1 MHMLDRRLQV
11 LVDAER
17 YARLEALAKERGTS
31 IGAIVR
37 EAIDR
42 GLSDP
47 ASRRADAGR
56 RLLAADA
63 MPVPADPAE
72 LRAELD
78 AARRH
83 EP

>member
-17 YARLEALAKERGTS
+17 YARLEALAQERGTS

-47 ASRRADAGR
+47 SSRRGAAGR
-56 RLLAADA
+56 RLLSAAA
-63 MPVPADPAE
+63 MPVPADPAD

-78 AARRH
+78 AARDRTR
-83 EP
+83 

>member
-17 YARLEALAKERGTS
+17 YARLEALARERGAS

-47 ASRRADAGR
+47 ASRRAAAGQ
-56 RLLAADA
+56 RLLTADP
-63 MPVPADPAE
+63 MPVPADPAD
-72 LRAELD
+72 LRAELE
-78 AARRH
+78 AARSR
-83 EP
+83 ER

>member
-11 LVDAER
+11 LVDEER
-17 YARLEALAKERGTS
+17 YARLESLARERGTS

-47 ASRRADAGR
+47 SSRREAAGR
-56 RLLAADA
+56 RLLAADT
-63 MPVPADPAE
+63 MPVPADPADVRIE
-72 LRAELD
+72 VD
-78 AARRH
+78 AARARDR
-83 EP
+83 

>member
-17 YARLEALAKERGTS
+17 YARLEALAQERGTS

-47 ASRRADAGR
+47 SSRRASAGR
-56 RLLAADA
+56 RLLSAEP
-63 MPVPADPAE
+63 MRVPTDPAN

-78 AARRH
+78 IARDRAR
-83 EP
+83 